1 MAIYVA
7 LLRGINVG
15 GKNRIKMADLKLAF
29 EGIGLSKVQTFIQ
42 SGNVLFESNEGEEP
56 LRKGIENKLEDV
68 FDFYIPVILRTSMEL
83 EKIIENCPFSEEEI
97 REAEEAAKA
106 ESLYVGLL
114 IQPPYQE
121 GMEHLN
127 AYRSQNE
134 KFSIN
139 GRDVYLLFRNS
150 IRNSK
155 LANNLHKL
163 NVPLTTRNWKT
174 LNKLTVLAKAME
186 GKIATHDGGG
196 VVMLRDE
203 ALRLR

>member
-29 EGIGLSKVQTFIQ
+29 EHIGLSRVQTFIQ

-56 LRKGIENKLEDV
+56 LRKPIENKLEDV
-68 FDFYIPVILRTSMEL
+68 FGFYIPVILRTSMEL
-83 EKIIENCPFSEEEI
+83 EQIIKNCPFSEEEVI
-97 REAEEAAKA
+97 EAEAASKV

-114 IQPPYQE
+114 IQPPSQE
-121 GMEHLN
+121 GIEQLN
-127 AYRSQNE
+127 VYKSQTD
-134 KFSIN
+134 KFSII
-139 GRDVYLLFRNS
+139 GRDVYLLFYNS

-163 NVPLTTRNWKT
+163 NVLTTTRNWKT
-174 LNKLTVLAKAME
+174 INKLAQMAKAM
-186 GKIATHDGGG
+186 G
-196 VVMLRDE
+196 V
-203 ALRLR
+203 